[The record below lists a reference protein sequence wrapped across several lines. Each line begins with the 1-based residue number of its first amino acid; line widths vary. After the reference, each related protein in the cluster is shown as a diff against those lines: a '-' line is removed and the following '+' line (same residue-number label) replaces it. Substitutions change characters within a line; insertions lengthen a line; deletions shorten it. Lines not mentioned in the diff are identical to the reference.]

1 MSGAISENWV
11 PLLLLLLI
19 GVALIWWLGG
29 RYARDAE
36 TPDSG
41 SDNSANK
48 RIADDRGLA
57 ATPLVP
63 PPSAPEKP
71 KAAPAKKTASAKKP
85 AVKKADA
92 KTAPK
97 EKAAATKAAPK
108 TKTATKSPA
117 AKSASPKTAAPKKTK
132 AAIPDNLELLKGVGP
147 KLNTLLASLGITSF
161 AQIAA
166 WTASDI
172 REIDAKLGNFAGR
185 ITRDNWVDQAKL
197 LSNGDI
203 EGFEKKYGSLGSE
216 VKG

>member
-11 PLLLLLLI
+11 PFLLLLLI

-71 KAAPAKKTASAKKP
+71 KAVPTKKP
-85 AVKKADA
+85 AVKKAEA

-97 EKAAATKAAPK
+97 KKAAATKAAPK

-117 AKSASPKTAAPKKTK
+117 AKPASTKTAAPKKTK